1 MNNLKQQLIY
11 HIRKHSCGASLLC
24 TYQLSPCTQTWAPAL
39 EPLSSHLEP
48 ATGTIASQICFSLV
62 LSAVVK
68 GSSPRLSAALPGA
81 MPGCTLDSV
90 TDYRPNHFTCILSFP
105 HTSSSIFILTATA
118 QSASRAVTESLVLPK
133 TKPALLGL
141 HLLLDLLRTTRRA
154 PARGGCSCLA
164 PLCSEPTTLN

>member
-11 HIRKHSCGASLLC
+11 HIRKHSCGAWLLC
-24 TYQLSPCTQTWAPAL
+24 THRLSPCTQTWAPVP

-48 ATGTIASQICFSLV
+48 AAGTTASQICFFLV
-62 LSAVVK
+62 VSAVVK

-81 MPGCTLDSV
+81 MPGCTLVSA

-105 HTSSSIFILTATA
+105 HTSSSIFILLTATA
-118 QSASRAVTESLVLPK
+118 QSASRAITESLVLPK
-133 TKPALLGL
+133 TKPALD
-141 HLLLDLLRTTRRA
+141 LLLDLLRTTRRA

-164 PLCSEPTTLN
+164 PLCSDPATLN